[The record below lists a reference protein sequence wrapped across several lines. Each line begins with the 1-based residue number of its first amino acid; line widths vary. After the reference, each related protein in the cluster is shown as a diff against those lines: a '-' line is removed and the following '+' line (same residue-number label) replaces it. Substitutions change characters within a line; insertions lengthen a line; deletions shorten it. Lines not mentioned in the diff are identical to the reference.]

1 MQELLFATPL
11 WQFQHPDPQA
21 CQAWAA
27 HVLALEGEDPARLQL
42 TNQGGGLAPP
52 ASIAH
57 EQSL

>member
-27 HVLALEGEDPARLQL
+27 HVLALEGQEWSRWQQQLQWA
-42 TNQGGGLAPP
+42 GG
-52 ASIAH
+52 
-57 EQSL
+57 